1 MWYNWTEATVEN
13 VSLDKGKNTLSMS
26 VNGNFD
32 YIEITSK
39 VKLYDCADGEK
50 LVKLDGTKASIEGSA
65 GAEEGHEGWLNNI
78 AAGDKVTFA
87 FTATDGA
94 DAMLS
99 LFVDHQ
105 NSLKPDVSSMLE
117 ITVNGVKLETEA
129 RYAYCGAGCPDAGHH
144 AIEVKLGE
152 IKLKANNTITVK
164 FLTGDNSNFNGI
176 GLRTASAIA

>member
-1 MWYNWTEATVEN
+1 
-13 VSLDKGKNTLSMS
+13 MS

-32 YIEITSK
+32 YIEITSS
-39 VKLYDCADGEK
+39 VTLGDCADGVK
-50 LVKLDGTKASIEGSA
+50 LVKLDGTKATVEGSA

-78 AAGDKVTFA
+78 ASGDIVTFT

-94 DAMLS
+94 SAILS
-99 LFVDHQ
+99 LFTDHQ
-105 NSLKPDVSSMLE
+105 NSVKPDVSNMLE

-129 RYAYCGAGCPDAGHH
+129 RYAYCGAGCPDTWHH

-176 GLRTASAIA
+176 GLRTSSAIA